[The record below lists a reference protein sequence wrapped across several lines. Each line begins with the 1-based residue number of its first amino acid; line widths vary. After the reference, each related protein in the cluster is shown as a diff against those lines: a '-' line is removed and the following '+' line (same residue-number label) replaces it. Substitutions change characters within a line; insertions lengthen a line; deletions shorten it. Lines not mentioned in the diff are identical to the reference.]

1 MKPAAA
7 LPVRARTRQALL
19 LSSLALGVGGLLGAG
34 EARAQETGFALD
46 RFEPS
51 ERGSD
56 WFWGESLDLR
66 GNGRVAV
73 GLVGDWAYKPL
84 VGDNGQGI
92 TSIVRNQL
100 YGHFGVAVNVVD
112 RLRFGLD
119 FPVLFYGDG
128 TPVQLGAVRY
138 ETDEGATIGDLRLGA
153 DVRLVGEYGGP
164 AVLAVGTQV
173 FLPTGSR
180 DAYTGDEKVRVAPR
194 ISVAGDIEQL
204 AYSARVGL
212 MVHALR
218 EDFATMAYGT
228 DLQAGATVGVRLLDE
243 RLLIG
248 PEVLASTVISD
259 SGDGFFKDDAT
270 PVEGLI
276 GGHFTQDG
284 WRFGLGIG
292 TALNDAFGSPKSR
305 VLASIE
311 WVAPSEPPPPAD
323 ADADGVADP
332 ADACPSSAGLPNAD
346 PRLNGCPPPQD
357 SDGDG
362 IADGVDACARL
373 PGPTSP
379 EPAKNGCPLDSDA
392 DAILDQDDACPSQP
406 GVANADRSKNGCPS
420 DGDGDG
426 VADAV
431 DACPNAAGVQS
442 EDPAR
447 NGCPPDKD
455 GDTILDAQ
463 DACPES
469 AGPPDPDAAKNG
481 CPRVQVT
488 KEQVVILDRIEF
500 DNAAATLRETSGPL
514 LQQIADVLAKNPQIQ
529 LLRIEGHSDDRGA
542 RPYNLQLSK
551 ARAQAV
557 LKRLSELGVDGQR
570 LVAEGVGPDRP
581 IVANDSEEGRQ
592 TNRRVEFHIVQADAT
607 PAPTTSSA
615 TPAPSGPAPSATPAE
630 PPGQNP

>member
-7 LPVRARTRQALL
+7 RPGRIRTRRALF
-19 LSSLALGVGGLLGAG
+19 LSSLALGVSVLLGTVR
-34 EARAQETGFALD
+34 ARAQETGFALD
-46 RFEPS
+46 RFDPS

-84 VGDNGQGI
+84 VGDNGRGI

-100 YGHFGVAVNVVD
+100 YGHFGVSVNVVD
-112 RLRFGLD
+112 RLRLALS

-128 TPVQLGAVRY
+128 TPVQLGTTRY
-138 ETDEGATIGDLRLGA
+138 ETDDGATIGDLRLGA

-194 ISVAGDIEQL
+194 ISVAGDIEQF

-218 EDFATMAYGT
+218 DDFATMAYGT
-228 DLQAGATVGVRLLDE
+228 DLQAGVTAGVRLLDK

-276 GGHFTQDG
+276 GGHFTQND

-292 TALNDAFGSPKSR
+292 TALNDALGSPKSR
-305 VLASIE
+305 LLASIE
-311 WVAPSEPPPPAD
+311 WVAPSEVPPPPD
-323 ADADGVADP
+323 SDADGLADP
-332 ADACPSSAGLPNAD
+332 ADACPSTAGLPNAD

-362 IADGVDACARL
+362 VADGADACANL
-373 PGPTSP
+373 PGPTNAD
-379 EPAKNGCPLDSDA
+379 PAKNGCPLDGDV
-392 DAILDQDDACPSQP
+392 DGILDADDACPNKP
-406 GVANADRSKNGCPS
+406 GVASADRARNGCPS
-420 DGDGDG
+420 DSDGDG

-431 DACPNAAGVQS
+431 DACLNEVGVQS
-442 EDPAR
+442 DDPAR
-447 NGCPPDKD
+447 NGCPPDRD
-455 GDTILDAQ
+455 GDGILDAQ
-463 DACPES
+463 DACPDR
-469 AGPPDPDAAKNG
+469 AGPSDPDVAKSG

-500 DNAAATLRETSGPL
+500 DNAAATLRNTSGAL
-514 LQQIADVLAKNPQIQ
+514 LQQIADVLNKSSQIQ

-557 LKRLSELGVDGQR
+557 LKRLTELGVDGKR
-570 LVAEGVGPDRP
+570 MVADGVGPDRP
-581 IVANDSEEGRQ
+581 IVSNDTEEGRQ
-592 TNRRVEFHIVQADAT
+592 TNRRVEFHIVQADEAQKAPMPT
-607 PAPTTSSA
+607 P
-615 TPAPSGPAPSATPAE
+615 
-630 PPGQNP
+630 

>member
-1 MKPAAA
+1 MKPASVVQ
-7 LPVRARTRQALL
+7 PGRPRARRALRP
-19 LSSLALGVGGLLGAG
+19 SSLALGLGVLLGAVG
-34 EARAQETGFALD
+34 TASAQETGFALD
-46 RFEPS
+46 RFDPA

-73 GLVGDWAYKPL
+73 GFVGDWAYKPL

-100 YGHFGVAVNVVD
+100 YGHFGVSVNVVD
-112 RLRFGLD
+112 RLRFGLN

-128 TPVQLGAVRY
+128 TPVLLGAVRY
-138 ETDEGATIGDLRLGA
+138 ETDEGAAIGDVRLGA

-194 ISVAGDIEQL
+194 IMVAGDIQQF
-204 AYSARVGL
+204 AYSARVGM

-218 EDFATMAYGT
+218 DDFATMAYGA
-228 DLQAGATVGVRLLDE
+228 DLQAGLTLGVRLLDN

-311 WVAPSEPPPPAD
+311 WAAPVEPPAPLD
-323 ADADGVADP
+323 SDADGVADP
-332 ADACPSSAGLPNAD
+332 ADACPGTAGLPNPD
-346 PRLNGCPPPQD
+346 PRLNGCPPP

-362 IADGVDACARL
+362 DGITDDVDACANL
-373 PGPTSP
+373 PGPTSAD
-379 EPAKNGCPLDSDA
+379 PAKNGCPLDSDG
-392 DAILDQDDACPSQP
+392 DTILDREDACPSQP
-406 GVANADRSKNGCPS
+406 GVASTDRAKNGCPL
-420 DGDGDG
+420 DTDGDG
-426 VADAV
+426 VPDGADA
-431 DACPNAAGVQS
+431 CLNEPGVQS
-442 EDPAR
+442 PDAAR

-455 GDTILDAQ
+455 GDGILDAQ
-463 DACPES
+463 DACPDS
-469 AGPPDPDAAKNG
+469 AGPSDPDAAKNG

-488 KEQVVILDRIEF
+488 TEQVVILDRIEF
-500 DNAAATLRETSGPL
+500 DNAAATLRDTSGPL
-514 LQQIADVLAKNPQIQ
+514 LQQIADVLNKNPQIE
-529 LLRIEGHSDDRGA
+529 LLRIEGHTDDRGA

-557 LKRLSELGVDGQR
+557 LKRLAELGVDGKR
-570 LVAEGVGPDRP
+570 MVADGVGPDKP
-581 IVANDSEEGRQ
+581 LVPNDTEEARQ
-592 TNRRVEFHIVQADAT
+592 TNRRVEFHIVQGT
-607 PAPTTSSA
+607 GAPTA
-615 TPAPSGPAPSATPAE
+615 APSTGAAPEETPTQTS
-630 PPGQNP
+630 PRTP